1 MSKRHPNRRQ
11 RAYQHLHAAFPL
23 ALPLADAAI
32 RPLALA
38 SRDELAAWIRPPG
51 AGRVR
56 GPGTAAR
63 AAAPLQPAD
72 LSTGGGRWRDAD
84 RPPGRT
90 GGSGDG
96 SKRASGAASVIAI
109 GPNQDDAIT
118 ATTTLLPDPFILRR
132 IHPRH
137 PNRLASIAATA
148 SIPWTGKEFYSL
160 SRPQAAVE
168 RPRRSRRP
176 RRAGGCAAS
185 INSARAS
192 SKGAPA
198 TAWGGAPDSGNQPVR
213 AEKRPALYCDG
224 RTMLNG

>member
-1 MSKRHPNRRQ
+1 MAKRHPNRRQ
-11 RAYQHLHAAFPL
+11 RAYQHFHA

-56 GPGTAAR
+56 GPGAAAR
-63 AAAPLQPAD
+63 AAAPLQPAV

-96 SKRASGAASVIAI
+96 SKRASGAARVIAI

-132 IHPRH
+132 IHPHH
-137 PNRLASIAATA
+137 PNRLGSLTATVSIHWRRILLALSAPGRGR
-148 SIPWTGKEFYSL
+148 STGAMKV
-160 SRPQAAVE
+160 SRL
-168 RPRRSRRP
+168 RWRMRHLDHIRSS
-176 RRAGGCAAS
+176 ALES
-185 INSARAS
+185 ENSAGQRNFDRDLAGCPPGCH
-192 SKGAPA
+192 SK
-198 TAWGGAPDSGNQPVR
+198 TR
-213 AEKRPALYCDG
+213 TKREPSRTG
-224 RTMLNG
+224 RTGLSH